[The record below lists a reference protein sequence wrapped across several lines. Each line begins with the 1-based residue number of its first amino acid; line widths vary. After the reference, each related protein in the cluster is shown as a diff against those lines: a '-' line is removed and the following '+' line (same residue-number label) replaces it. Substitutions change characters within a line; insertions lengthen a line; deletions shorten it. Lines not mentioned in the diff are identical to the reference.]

1 MKLKYYVS
9 LLFLTLTLFACDKKE
24 NKTQDEIFTVQEK
37 SYVNP
42 LFYSGTIEPIS
53 TRVVPSPAEGVVV
66 DMAFQY
72 GDLVNKHDLL
82 FKISSTKFL
91 TDYKTALLKY
101 VKSKNDFTTA
111 ENQLSEAKFLHKNE
125 LIPDDEYKAKQSAFY
140 AAQLTLLQDKDALA
154 VLLKQMDIKNKDF
167 YNLTIADTD
176 KITKAISMQMST
188 QFLRVQAPS
197 SGIILSS
204 IKNQDDSKKI
214 RKGDVVKEGDVL
226 AIIGDMRGLAVKIKV
241 SELTINQIKIGDKVK
256 VTGIAFPDNILQGE
270 IKQVDR
276 QGEASMNGL
285 PTFPVIV
292 EVSEISEVQQKQIHV
307 GMSAKVE
314 IDVHEEPQVL
324 VPLKAIHQKEGSAF
338 VTVQNAKT
346 KQPEER
352 QVMTGK
358 TTRNDVAIVDGLKVG
373 EKIVVAS

>member
-1 MKLKYYVS
+1 MKFKIFLILVI
-9 LLFLTLTLFACDKKE
+9 LFITSCEKKE
-24 NKTQDEIFTVQEK
+24 NKTQNEIVTVQEK

-42 LFYSGTIEPIS
+42 LYYSGTIEPIA
-53 TRVVPSPAEGVVV
+53 TRVVPSPAEGVVI

-72 GDLVNKHDLL
+72 GDVVNKDDSL

-91 TDYKTALLKY
+91 SDYKNALLKY

-111 ENQLSEAKFLHKNE
+111 QNQLSEAKFLHKNQ
-125 LIPDDEYKAKQSAFY
+125 LIADDEYKAKQSAFY
-140 AAQLTLLQDKDALA
+140 AAQLTLLQDKDGLA

-176 KITKAISMQMST
+176 KITQAISMQMSKK
-188 QFLRVQAPS
+188 FLRVQSPS

-256 VTGIAFPDNILQGE
+256 VTGIAFPDSVLQGE
-270 IKQVDR
+270 IKQIDR

-285 PTFPVIV
+285 PTFPVII
-292 EVSEISEVQQKQIHV
+292 EVPTITEKQQKAIHV

-314 IDVHEEPQVL
+314 IDVREKPEVL
-324 VPLKAIHQKEGSAF
+324 IPFTAIHQKEGSTF
-338 VTVQNAKT
+338 VTVHNEKT
-346 KQPEER
+346 NQQEER

-358 TTRNDVAIVDGLKVG
+358 TTRNNVAILDGLKVG
-373 EKIVVAS
+373 EKIVIAS